1 MNICVIGLG
10 SMGKRRI
17 RLLKAV
23 DQKMKITGI
32 DSNIERV
39 TSVREQYE
47 IPCFSS
53 LEATDNQF
61 DCAFVCTPPLSHG
74 KIIQECLNR
83 NCHIFSEINLVDD
96 FYEENI
102 QLAKEKNKILFLS
115 STPMYRAEMQFI
127 RRRVKQN
134 GDPCVYQYHVGQ
146 YLPDWHPWDNLKD
159 FFVSSK
165 RTNGCKE
172 FLAIELPWIQAAF
185 GKIARVSATKR
196 KLTKLDLNFPDT
208 YLLWIEHENGNIGN
222 MLVDIVSRQAV
233 RQLEVINEDMYIKWS
248 GTPDTLYEKNSVTG
262 ELQQIAAGEYIHIP
276 GYADCI
282 NETAYAEEI
291 KMFFGAIQ
299 GEKPEYGFTEDMEI
313 LKIIDEIE
321 GVGNYE
327 DK

>member
-17 RLLKAV
+17 RLLKAANH
-23 DQKMKITGI
+23 KMEIIGI

-39 TSVREQYE
+39 ISIHEQYK
-47 IPCFSS
+47 IPCFTS
-53 LEATDNQF
+53 LESVHNQF

-83 NCHIFSEINLVDD
+83 DCHIFSEINLVDNL
-96 FYEENI
+96 YMENI

-115 STPMYRAEMQFI
+115 STPMYRTEMQFI
-127 RRRVKQN
+127 HRRVKEN
-134 GDPCVYQYHVGQ
+134 GKPCVYQYHIGQ

-165 RTNGCKE
+165 RTNGCRE
-172 FLAIELPWIQAAF
+172 FLAIELPWIQKAF
-185 GKIARVSATKR
+185 GKIVKVNVTKR
-196 KLTKLDLNFPDT
+196 KLTKIDLNFPDT
-208 YLLWIEHENGNIGN
+208 YLIWVEHENGSIGN

-233 RQLEVINEDMYIKWS
+233 RQLEVINEELYIRWS
-248 GTPDTLYEKNSVTG
+248 GTPDTLYEKDFTTG
-262 ELQQIAAGEYIHIP
+262 ELRQSAAGEYIHIP

-291 KMFFGAIQ
+291 KMFFKAIQ
-299 GEKPEYGFTEDMEI
+299 GEKPEYGFLEDMDL

-321 GVGNYE
+321 GVENNEY
-327 DK
+327 K